1 MKKLLAILLCAAML
15 LGMVS
20 LASAEGYSGDLKIW
34 VAEAAVDF
42 TKEQVEAFKAAHPEY
57 AGMNMPA
64 HLPDTHQRSRPT
76 PARSSA

>member
-34 VAEAAVDF
+34 VAEAVVDF
-42 TKEQVEAFKAAHPEY
+42 TKEQVEAFKTAHPEY
-57 AGMNMPA
+57 AGMNV
-64 HLPDTHQRSRPT
+64 TSPT
-76 PARSSA
+76 